1 MIILA
6 EAARL
11 FSYSETEDIIALM
24 SVFKIY
30 FRCYCISDL
39 FFCYFFFSLL
49 MYSFIKKRKYGSIEP
64 IKLER
69 AETTR
74 RVYDLELSRT
84 KEFALT
90 HRGFFFK
97 KKIRFPAVRLTV
109 VNNRRSHFNKD
120 RH

>member
-1 MIILA
+1 
-6 EAARL
+6 
-11 FSYSETEDIIALM
+11 
-24 SVFKIY
+24 
-30 FRCYCISDL
+30 
-39 FFCYFFFSLL
+39 

-90 HRGFFFK
+90 HRGFFFFK